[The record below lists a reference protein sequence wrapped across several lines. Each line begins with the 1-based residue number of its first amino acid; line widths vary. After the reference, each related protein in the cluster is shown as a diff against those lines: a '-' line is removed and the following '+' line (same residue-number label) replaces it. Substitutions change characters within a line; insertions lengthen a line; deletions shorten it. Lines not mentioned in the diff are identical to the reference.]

1 MTGESVEI
9 RSVCVYCSASSSAP
23 PWLFEEIA
31 DFGRGVAVRGW
42 RLIYGGASVG
52 VMGALADAA
61 LASSGSVVGVIP
73 KALIGREVAHSGLT
87 ELRVVETMHE
97 RKAEMFKSADA
108 FVAFPGGFGTMEE
121 VFEMLTWKQLGIHSK
136 PIILVN
142 SHQFFDPLL
151 AQFELGM
158 RERLIRPECRILYA
172 VAENGL
178 QVFNLL
184 EDATI
189 LQRQSGKWF

>member
-1 MTGESVEI
+1 MEI
-9 RSVCVYCSASSSAP
+9 RSVCVYCSASSTAP
-23 PWLFEEIA
+23 AWLFEEIA
-31 DFGRGVAVRGW
+31 DFGRGVAARGW

-61 LASSGSVVGVIP
+61 LASKGSVVGVIP

-87 ELRVVETMHE
+87 ELKVVETMHE
-97 RKAEMFKSADA
+97 RKAEMFKMADA

-121 VFEMLTWKQLGIHSK
+121 VFEMLTWKQLGIHNK
-136 PIILVN
+136 PIVLVN
-142 SHQFFDPLL
+142 SHQFFDPLV
-151 AQFELGM
+151 AQFDLGI
-158 RERLIRPECRILYA
+158 REGLIRSDCRILYA

-184 EDATI
+184 EDATV
-189 LQRQSGKWF
+189 LNRLPGRWY